1 MKSEENDWSN
11 PSDKNIDSKNNELR
25 FKADYVSEEIC
36 EGIWIKFKKETR
48 QFFSTISKILS
59 IPSIPNV

>member
-25 FKADYVSEEIC
+25 FKADYVSE
-36 EGIWIKFKKETR
+36 GI
-48 QFFSTISKILS
+48 
-59 IPSIPNV
+59 

>member
-25 FKADYVSEEIC
+25 FKADYVSE
-36 EGIWIKFKKETR
+36 GIWIKFKKETR
-48 QFFSTISKILS
+48 QFFTTISKILS